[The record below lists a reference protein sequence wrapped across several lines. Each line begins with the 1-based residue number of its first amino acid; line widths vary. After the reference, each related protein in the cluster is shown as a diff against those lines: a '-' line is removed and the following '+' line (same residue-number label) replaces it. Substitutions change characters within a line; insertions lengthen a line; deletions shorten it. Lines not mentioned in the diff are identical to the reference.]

1 MKKIIFSI
9 GLVLLYACA
18 DRSQGQRHADD
29 RGVRVEEECVV
40 LAADSPI
47 RERIKTQ
54 SIHFSDYQAAFT
66 TSGVVQA
73 IPTGYAEIASP
84 FAGRIVKSFVRLG
97 QQVVPGSPVFSISS
111 PSFFETGKAYY
122 QAQQEMELEE
132 AEVNYELRKKD
143 YENALA
149 ALSVFQIEPEK
160 MTLGQPLVITSPIAG
175 EIVKNNIVIG
185 QYIKEDAGPLA
196 LVADL
201 NKVWVVAHVKEKDI
215 PLIRRLNR
223 ADIRLMAVPDTVFSG
238 TVYHV
243 SELLDEE
250 TRSVEV
256 IIECD
261 NRDRRLKPFMY
272 GTVQLTDTPSRA
284 LVIPTSAILQ
294 REDDCYVLVRESE
307 DRYRKVRIS
316 VSSSDERQ
324 TVVSSGLGDGD
335 EVVTEGAF
343 YLIDAR

>member
-122 QAQQEMELEE
+122 QAKQEMELALKSLNREKDLLRNNVGVAKEVEE

-160 MTLGQPLVITSPIAG
+160 MTLGQPLVITS
-175 EIVKNNIVIG
+175 
-185 QYIKEDAGPLA
+185 
-196 LVADL
+196 
-201 NKVWVVAHVKEKDI
+201 
-215 PLIRRLNR
+215 
-223 ADIRLMAVPDTVFSG
+223 
-238 TVYHV
+238 
-243 SELLDEE
+243 
-250 TRSVEV
+250 
-256 IIECD
+256 
-261 NRDRRLKPFMY
+261 
-272 GTVQLTDTPSRA
+272 
-284 LVIPTSAILQ
+284 
-294 REDDCYVLVRESE
+294 
-307 DRYRKVRIS
+307 RI
-316 VSSSDERQ
+316 
-324 TVVSSGLGDGD
+324 
-335 EVVTEGAF
+335 
-343 YLIDAR
+343 